1 MPTCHGH
8 QYGILHHSETFFL
21 ALQVADWAR
30 LQFYAEVSKGEAH
43 ITLAKACML
52 IALEEEAAAAA
63 DEQERRAGASRASS
77 GDDAPTRSSRPR
89 DMHTGSR
96 R

>member
-1 MPTCHGH
+1 MV
-8 QYGILHHSETFFL
+8 
-21 ALQVADWAR
+21 LQVADWAR

-43 ITLAKACML
+43 ITQAKACML

-63 DEQERRAGASRASS
+63 DEQERRAGASR
-77 GDDAPTRSSRPR
+77 GPLRDDASVRSSRPR
-89 DMHTGSR
+89 DMQSSSR